1 MNTDVPRFLNAGEA
15 ALVVEFGSVVD
26 PAISELVLTYDA
38 ALQAM
43 NLPGLLETVPTYRSL
58 MVHYDPLILSRDTLT
73 SKLRDIQA
81 APPRSSQSSTLWTM
95 PCCYDPAFGEDIIHI
110 AETTGMTAERVVAL
124 HSAAT
129 YRVYMY
135 GFAPGFTYLGGLPG
149 ELAVSR
155 RMTPRAPHPT
165 NTVLVGGGLSL
176 ISTVSMPTGWWLVGR
191 TPERMFSPEREPGF
205 LVQVGDAIRFEAI
218 DMTTF
223 IQLEAR
229 VAAGE
234 VVARQE
240 LQR

>member
-1 MNTDVPRFLNAGEA
+1 
-15 ALVVEFGSVVD
+15 
-26 PAISELVLTYDA
+26 
-38 ALQAM
+38 
-43 NLPGLLETVPTYRSL
+43 
-58 MVHYDPLILSRDTLT
+58 
-73 SKLRDIQA
+73 
-81 APPRSSQSSTLWTM
+81 M
-95 PCCYDPAFGEDIIHI
+95 PCCYDPAFGEDIIYI
-110 AETTGMTAERVVAL
+110 AETTAMTAERVVAL

-223 IQLEAR
+223 ILLEAR

>member
-1 MNTDVPRFLNAGEA
+1 
-15 ALVVEFGSVVD
+15 
-26 PAISELVLTYDA
+26 
-38 ALQAM
+38 
-43 NLPGLLETVPTYRSL
+43 
-58 MVHYDPLILSRDTLT
+58 
-73 SKLRDIQA
+73 
-81 APPRSSQSSTLWTM
+81 
-95 PCCYDPAFGEDIIHI
+95 
-110 AETTGMTAERVVAL
+110 
-124 HSAAT
+124 
-129 YRVYMY
+129 
-135 GFAPGFTYLGGLPG
+135 
-149 ELAVSR
+149 
-155 RMTPRAPHPT
+155 MTPRAPHPT